1 MPADQPRTYNA
12 PRPLLGCL
20 ADRHGQRGTPAM
32 ALLVEEGTE
41 EEAIEMTG
49 WWAGWLAG

>member
-1 MPADQPRTYNA
+1 MPADQPRA
-12 PRPLLGCL
+12 GRP
-20 ADRHGQRGTPAM
+20 ASPGTPAM